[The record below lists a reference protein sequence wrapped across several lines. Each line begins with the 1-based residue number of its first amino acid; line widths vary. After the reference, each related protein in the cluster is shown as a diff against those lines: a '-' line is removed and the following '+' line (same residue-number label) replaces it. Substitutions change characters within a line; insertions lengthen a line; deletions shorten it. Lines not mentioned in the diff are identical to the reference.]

1 MDIVKVNVAGQ
12 CSRFYTTAAMV
23 GGYNVKY
30 KSVRVPQLPQRW
42 WKWQYF
48 VALFT
53 RVGKEP
59 SRGFT
64 VPGEAPY

>member
-42 WKWQYF
+42 WRINIGGNGNILSHCSPELARNLRE
-48 VALFT
+48 V
-53 RVGKEP
+53 
-59 SRGFT
+59 
-64 VPGEAPY
+64 